1 MQRSKPATSKRRSA
15 ASADTTE
22 AVDVF
27 MKALR
32 HPAKSVVQALR
43 GAILEVDLSVCE
55 GVKWNAP
62 SFRTHEYFATTNLR
76 AKAGV
81 GVILHFG
88 AKVRKTAAG
97 PKSIADPES
106 LLTWLAKDRA
116 MVDFADKKDFTAK
129 KEAFQAVLRQWI
141 TYV

>member
-1 MQRSKPATSKRRSA
+1 MAGMKA
-15 ASADTTE
+15 AERTSADTTE

-27 MKALR
+27 MKSLQ
-32 HPAKSVVQALR
+32 HPTKNVIQSLR
-43 GAILEVDLSVCE
+43 GSIMEIDPSVCE

-62 SFRTHEYFATTNLR
+62 SFRTREYFATINLR
-76 AKAGV
+76 AKKGV

-97 PKSIADPES
+97 PESIADPRT

-116 MVDFADKKDFTAK
+116 TIVFADKKDFTAK
-129 KEAFQAVLRQWI
+129 KAAFQAVLRQWI